1 MSHRRSGVLLAVFT
15 IAACILVGG
24 CQSTSS
30 LGSILTGRTTHG
42 SDKQLAAAGV
52 LAPGMVV
59 EWHIKTTQKA
69 PEAGRGTIAADG
81 TLDLGPY
88 GVCRIGGMPAA
99 KATAA
104 LEKHLARYLRAPAVQ
119 IRTPTPLVAS
129 GGELTWRKSGSATNG
144 GVRTVAFQSA
154 TPLGDKDKTET
165 ETIGPP
171 RATASPALAMP
182 HDIVAG
188 APPVPPVVGLAPNE
202 CRQALLPPYVI
213 GPTDV
218 LRIESAMGLANAPI
232 GGPHL
237 VGPDGTVRVGVYGA
251 VVVAGQTLDQARVTV
266 SELIHSKLRQAKP
279 DDVRKDEQLK
289 IDPKAVTLDD
299 VIRYTSVDVLAYNSK
314 QFFIIA
320 DGGGLGE
327 QVVPL
332 PVTGNDTVLNAMAK
346 IGGLPL
352 VSSKHHIWVARSTC
366 PGCPET
372 ILPVDWIAI
381 TRRGEGITNYQ
392 LMANDRIYVQAD
404 VVRTFNNQ
412 LAKFLA
418 PVNQLFGAALLSSQT
433 INSIKSGSVTGAR

>member
-15 IAACILVGG
+15 VAACILVGG

-30 LGSILTGRTTHG
+30 LGSFLTRRTTHG
-42 SDKQLAAAGV
+42 SDKQLAAAPV

-59 EWHIKTTQKA
+59 EWHINTAQKA

-81 TLDLGPY
+81 NLDLGPY
-88 GVCRIGGMPAA
+88 GVCHIGGMPAA
-99 KATAA
+99 QAKAA

-129 GGELTWRKSGSATNG
+129 GGELTWRKTGSATNG
-144 GVRTVAFQSA
+144 GVRTVAFQAA
-154 TPLGDKDKTET
+154 TPLGEKDKTDT
-165 ETIGPP
+165 EVIGPP
-171 RATASPALAMP
+171 RATAPPALAMP
-182 HDIVAG
+182 HDIVTG
-188 APPVPPVVGLAPNE
+188 APPVPAAGGLAPNV

-266 SELIHSKLRQAKP
+266 SELIHSKLRQARPQDMPK
-279 DDVRKDEQLK
+279 DDPLK
-289 IDPKAVTLDD
+289 VDPKAVMLDD
-299 VIRYTSVDVLAYNSK
+299 VIRYTAVDVLAYNSK
-314 QFFIIA
+314 QFFIVA

-327 QVVPL
+327 QVVAL
-332 PVTGNDTVLNAMAK
+332 PITGNDNVLNAIAK

-352 VSSKHHIWVARSTC
+352 VSSKYHIWVARSNC
-366 PGCPET
+366 PGCPQT
-372 ILPVDWIAI
+372 ILPVDWIGM
-381 TRRGEGITNYQ
+381 TKRGEDITNYQ
-392 LMANDRIYVQAD
+392 LMPYDRVYVQAD

-412 LAKFLA
+412 LAKFLQ